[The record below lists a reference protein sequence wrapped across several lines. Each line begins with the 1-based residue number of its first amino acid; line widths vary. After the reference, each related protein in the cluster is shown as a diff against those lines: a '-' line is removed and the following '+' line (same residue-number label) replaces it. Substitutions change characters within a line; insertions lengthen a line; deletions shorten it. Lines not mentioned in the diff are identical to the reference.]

1 MSLNKQQRQY
11 IYNTITSYKDTYA
24 SVGTVANAFLC
35 TLLAIGE
42 KGIHIKSLEGIHIS
56 SDNTRGSSFSGTLN
70 YIRTIN
76 KVLKQNLGPKAP
88 RLTMDM
94 LGNQRITWM
103 LAEELAMDEA
113 VEELNEVAKNETT
126 ETWQDNPNEFVDEDE
141 DSDEYVEGGSW
152 ENKGGMYDDDEDEDG
167 YVTGGSWENKGQ

>member
-1 MSLNKQQRQY
+1 
-11 IYNTITSYKDTYA
+11 
-24 SVGTVANAFLC
+24 
-35 TLLAIGE
+35 
-42 KGIHIKSLEGIHIS
+42 
-56 SDNTRGSSFSGTLN
+56 
-70 YIRTIN
+70 
-76 KVLKQNLGPKAP
+76 
-88 RLTMDM
+88 
-94 LGNQRITWM
+94 
-103 LAEELAMDEA
+103 MDEA